1 MKKILYIT
9 YDSLNDSI
17 SKSQVKPLLNNL
29 TNNYKVFLISFE
41 KKDNREKIKH
51 INIWKKF
58 KYKNSKLSKFGLILK
73 CFFFTLTL
81 VKKHKI
87 EIIHCRSYIPGIIA
101 YYIKKFTGVKYIFD
115 IRGFWFDEKKDAKL
129 ISFILYK
136 ILKLI
141 EKKIYTSADFVITL
155 SKKSINHIN
164 QIFNVKK
171 RKIEHVTCF
180 TNLNKFTK
188 NSKNL
193 SKEIIFGYVG
203 NIGLSYDFQK
213 VLLFLKIYNK
223 YNKNWKLIFINNY
236 LNKREK
242 SDLFKTFP
250 HKSKIKIYSSE
261 YKNINYMYKKINYGI
276 YFLKNDFSKTASCPT
291 KLGEMLGSGVPVIT
305 NGQIG
310 DIEFFINGK
319 KKCGFVINKVSDKNL
334 YKLSK
339 IIKNKKNYLRMKKNA
354 VYIAKKYFEQNKVL
368 LTYNN
373 IYQKLI

>member
-1 MKKILYIT
+1 M
-9 YDSLNDSI
+9 
-17 SKSQVKPLLNNL
+17 
-29 TNNYKVFLISFE
+29 
-41 KKDNREKIKH
+41 
-51 INIWKKF
+51 
-58 KYKNSKLSKFGLILK
+58 ILK

-319 KKCGFVINKVSDKNL
+319 KKMWLC
-334 YKLSK
+334 
-339 IIKNKKNYLRMKKNA
+339 
-354 VYIAKKYFEQNKVL
+354 
-368 LTYNN
+368 
-373 IYQKLI
+373 YQ